1 MAEIPPPRVGGAS
14 KNRVLPIDS
23 LLGKL
28 GPVGATTVL
37 TCIAIFL
44 ALAAYLVLS
53 LLQGEPFKWNQFV
66 DAAVITAVVAVPII
80 LHSQKMIQKIR
91 ESRRALGELAV
102 ELRAAKESA
111 DAGNRAKSDFLAN
124 MSHEIRTPM
133 NGVLGMTG
141 LLLETELD
149 DEQRKCAEVVR
160 ESGEALL
167 AIVNDIL
174 DISKLEA
181 GKFDLEH
188 IDFDL
193 LNTVESAAA
202 LMAGK
207 AREKNI
213 ELGVFVDPAARGV
226 YRGDPTRL
234 RQVLLNLLGNA
245 IKFTDKGGVSVQVF
259 VLRVVDPATGISH
272 LRFEVKDTGIG
283 MPETVCDRLFQKFS
297 QADNSV
303 TRRYGGTGL
312 GLAIC
317 KQLVELMDG
326 KIGVSSRPGQGTTF
340 WFELAL
346 MRSTARLPDLQ
357 TLPGHFKHLR
367 ALLVDDIAMNLEIL
381 GRQLNIFGITAETTS
396 DGFAA
401 MAELERAWH
410 RGKPYDIVFLD
421 QMMPGIAGEDL
432 AQRIRSNPALHETK
446 LVLVSSAGTFG
457 LKPATAMF
465 VDARVDKPV
474 RHHEL
479 LDCLVRVYSGSPHAS
494 TVDPTHGRLKL
505 KALAGSGLR
514 ILLAEDNKIN
524 QKFAVAL
531 LQKAG
536 YAIDVVENGNQAVDA
551 VRRSDYDV
559 VLMDVQM
566 PELDG
571 VGATREIRG
580 LPQPKCAI
588 PIIALTANAMTGAK
602 AEYLHAGMDDYVPK
616 PIQPELLF
624 AKLARIAQT
633 LETDCWQTAGTTA
646 NDKDD
651 IESTPENVAAQ
662 PALDLEKLATL
673 EAALPL
679 SAVRDFLILYLT
691 DTASH
696 LSHINK
702 LHDHADLAGVAREAH
717 MLVSTAGT
725 IGAAQVSAIAREL
738 ENACRNHNG
747 QSALRLVADLNTA
760 SIMAASE
767 IQIWLDSTAPQVESP
782 VLATA

>member
-1 MAEIPPPRVGGAS
+1 MGENPTPFKDRRSGS
-14 KNRVLPIDS
+14 FFRSIDS
-23 LLGKL
+23 FLGRL
-28 GPVGATTVL
+28 GPVAATVVL
-37 TCIAIFL
+37 TSIAVVTAEMLFFVLARFQHNALRLAFCLDTMLITIF
-44 ALAAYLVLS
+44 
-53 LLQGEPFKWNQFV
+53 
-66 DAAVITAVVAVPII
+66 VAVPII
-80 LHSQKMIQKIR
+80 LHSQRMIQKIR
-91 ESRRALGELAV
+91 ESRRALKDATIELQ
-102 ELRAAKESA
+102 AAKELA

-141 LLLETELD
+141 LLLDTELN

-174 DISKLEA
+174 DISKLES

-207 AREKNI
+207 AREKNLD
-213 ELGVFVDPAARGV
+213 LGVFVDPAARGV
-226 YRGDPTRL
+226 YRGDPARL
-234 RQVLLNLLGNA
+234 RQVLLNLLSNA
-245 IKFTDKGGVSVQVF
+245 IKFTDKGGVSVQVL
-259 VLRVVDPATGISH
+259 VHRVVDISTGVSH

-283 MPETVCDRLFQKFS
+283 IPEKVCERLFQKFS

-317 KQLVELMDG
+317 KQLVELMG
-326 KIGVSSRPGQGTTF
+326 GQIGVSSRAGSGSTF
-340 WFELAL
+340 WFELTL
-346 MRSTARLPDLQ
+346 ERSTAQVPDLH
-357 TLPGHFKHLR
+357 TLPIHLR
-367 ALLVDDIAMNLEIL
+367 NLKVLMVDDVEMNLEIL
-381 GRQLNIFGITAETTS
+381 GRQLGALGVKTTGVS

-432 AQRIRSNPALHETK
+432 AKRIRSNLSLNETK

-457 LKPATAMF
+457 VRSLNAAGI
-465 VDARVDKPV
+465 DARVDKPV

-479 LDCLVRVYSGSPHAS
+479 LDCLIRVYSGHAIAPPRDMRE
-494 TVDPTHGRLKL
+494 TALPKR
-505 KALAGSGLR
+505 KAPAPQGLR

-536 YAIDVVENGNQAVDA
+536 HQIDVAENGHQAVDA
-551 VRRSDYDV
+551 MRTNDYDV

-571 VGATREIRG
+571 IGATREIRT
-580 LPQPKCAI
+580 LPHPKRTV
-588 PIIALTANAMTGAK
+588 PIIAMTANAMTGAK
-602 AEYLHAGMDDYVPK
+602 AIYLDAGMDDYVPK

-624 AKLARIAQT
+624 SKLAQIANV
-633 LETDCWQTAGTTA
+633 LKNGASNA
-646 NDKDD
+646 A
-651 IESTPENVAAQ
+651 ESDVPDEPDVGSKNIAAL
-662 PALDLEKLATL
+662 PALDSEKLATL
-673 EAALPL
+673 QDALPL
-679 SAVRDFLILYLT
+679 QAVRDFLLLYIT

-696 LSHINK
+696 LAHIKK
-702 LHDHADLAGVAREAH
+702 LSARAEFSSVAREAH
-717 MLVSTAGT
+717 MIVSTAGN
-725 IGAAQVSAIAREL
+725 IGAAQVSTLARALETACKNHDTEAVSKLVMELNSANVLATDAI
-738 ENACRNHNG
+738 H
-747 QSALRLVADLNTA
+747 D
-760 SIMAASE
+760 
-767 IQIWLDSTAPQVESP
+767 WLDSMDDVEDSAK
-782 VLATA
+782 LSA